1 MTREEFINDIDNLD
15 SLYDFCCENDMYE
28 IFDDRYIQSYDSFN
42 DWIAEYY
49 LDDLAS
55 NYDWETVRCQ
65 LNDIRDMI
73 DDYSWFSIEGTPYG
87 VSQRGREFEE
97 MKDEAYDWACDR
109 GIFDDDEDILV
120 ENEVNEEEFVYE
132 FPHQHSNTQV
142 IWGVASEKPK
152 EESIFIPQ
160 EDISMLF

>member
-1 MTREEFINDIDNLD
+1 MTREEFMDDISNLD
-15 SLYDFCCENDMYE
+15 ELYDFCADNDMYE

-73 DDYSWFSIEGTPYG
+73 DDYSWFSTEGTPYG
-87 VSQRGREFEE
+87 VYQRGREFEE
-97 MKDEAYDWACDR
+97 MKVEAYDWACDR
-109 GIFDDDEDILV
+109 GIFDDDE
-120 ENEVNEEEFVYE
+120 NNEEIEPDREEIVHELQYQYG
-132 FPHQHSNTQV
+132 HTQV
-142 IWGVASEKPK
+142 RWGVVSEKPK